1 MSGKHRWPQWCEPLR
16 PDELTRRRLHKRVM
30 AAAEGMLQIPDRTW
44 QDVTARWSSA
54 LMPIAA
60 GLAVAFG
67 MLAYRISASP
77 DPAAVAQIE
86 QIEPSTVEREEIRPL
101 LGPDVEAPPS
111 LLIDA
116 SELNREAVLMAALVS
131 R

>member
-1 MSGKHRWPQWCEPLR
+1 MLR
-16 PDELTRRRLHKRVM
+16 ITD
-30 AAAEGMLQIPDRTW
+30 GTW

-54 LMPIAA
+54 LIPLAA

-67 MLAYRISASP
+67 MLAYRISAPSP
-77 DPAAVAQIE
+77 AGQVSQVA
-86 QIEPSTVEREEIRPL
+86 PSTVDTEEIHPL
-101 LGPDVEAPPS
+101 LGPDAEAPPS

-116 SELNREAVLMAALVS
+116 SELNREAVLVAALVS

>member
-1 MSGKHRWPQWCEPLR
+1 MSGKHEWPEWCEPLR

-30 AAAEGMLQIPDRTW
+30 AAAEDMLRIPDGTW

-77 DPAAVAQIE
+77 DPAEVAQVA
-86 QIEPSTVEREEIRPL
+86 PPTVETEEIHPL
-101 LGPDVEAPPS
+101 LGPDAEAPPS
-111 LLIDA
+111 LLIDT